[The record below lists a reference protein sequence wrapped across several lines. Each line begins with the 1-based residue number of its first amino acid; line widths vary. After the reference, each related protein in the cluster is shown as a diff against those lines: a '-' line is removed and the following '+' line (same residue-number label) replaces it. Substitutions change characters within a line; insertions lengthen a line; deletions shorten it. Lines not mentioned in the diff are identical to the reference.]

1 MECLRRNCADVDGP
15 EHGDPSWVHVDR
27 GQYIY
32 HSDFRARY
40 GGTRELSLFLFLT
53 WCFIG
58 SGELTR

>member
-27 GQYIY
+27 GQYLY

-40 GGTRELSLFLFLT
+40 GGTREYSCSCSLLGVLS
-53 WCFIG
+53 
-58 SGELTR
+58 EVAN